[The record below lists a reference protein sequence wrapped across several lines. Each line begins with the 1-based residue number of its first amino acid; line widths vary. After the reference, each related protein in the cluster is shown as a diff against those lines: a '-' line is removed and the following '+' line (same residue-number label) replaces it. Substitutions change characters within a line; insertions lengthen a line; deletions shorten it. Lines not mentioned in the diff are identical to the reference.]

1 MKFEINE
8 NRLGKIIFKYL
19 DNKKFVIKETSQNYY
34 LIENE
39 EDEYA
44 QIKIRK
50 KSMVCFI
57 YYKLTQEIESFFSI
71 EYSMVIDIL
80 KRYVENILNI
90 KVSRTNVVDE
100 FTPIALLRIPYV

>member
-1 MKFEINE
+1 MKLETNE
-8 NRLGKIIFKYL
+8 NGLEKIIFMYL
-19 DNKKFVIKETSQNYY
+19 NNKNFLIKETSYDYY
-34 LIENE
+34 FLENE
-39 EDEYA
+39 RDEYS

-71 EYSMVIDIL
+71 EHSMVIDIL